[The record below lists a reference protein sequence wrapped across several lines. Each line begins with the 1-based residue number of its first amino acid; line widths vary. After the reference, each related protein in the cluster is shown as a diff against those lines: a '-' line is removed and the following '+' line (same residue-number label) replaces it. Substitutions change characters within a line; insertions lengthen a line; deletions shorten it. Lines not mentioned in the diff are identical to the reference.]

1 MNTADAIIKF
11 LEKESV
17 STIFGYPGGAVLPI
31 YKSLKNSTINH
42 ILVRHEQTAIHA
54 ASGYALSTNTVG
66 VCIATSGPGAT
77 NLMTGIANAYMD
89 SIPVVIITGQVST
102 DSIGFDSFQEADII
116 GATEAFTKYNYL
128 IKDEKDIARVFKEAF
143 YIANTGRKGP
153 VLIDIPVN
161 IQNKI
166 INYNYPKNIDI
177 LGYKPT
183 FKGNINQINKAYEKI
198 CFSKK
203 PLLCIGNGILLSN
216 AKKELLKFVNNTQ
229 IPVVNTLK
237 GKGAFNETNPNYIGM
252 IGSHGHKYANNL
264 IEESDLLII
273 IGMSI
278 SNRTTANFSAN
289 TKNIIHI
296 DVDPAEVG
304 KNIISNL
311 PIIGDAKKIL
321 EELNNFKYNSIY
333 SEWMDFIKYE
343 KTNHNTYLGKNK
355 IIDRKLSEISDNSSE
370 DAIFIAD
377 VGNNQIAA
385 AHNIK
390 MFGQR
395 KFFTSGRL
403 GTMGFSLPASIGAKI
418 SDINREVV
426 VIIGDGS
433 FQMVMNELIT
443 LYENNLNVKI
453 ILIDNQSLG
462 MVRDL
467 QKYHYKETFAVNFK
481 SNPDFS
487 KICDANNVT
496 YFDLNSELDINK
508 FIKYNSLCLGRI
520 KQEDDFYE

>member
-1 MNTADAIIKF
+1 
-11 LEKESV
+11 
-17 STIFGYPGGAVLPI
+17 
-31 YKSLKNSTINH
+31 
-42 ILVRHEQTAIHA
+42 
-54 ASGYALSTNTVG
+54 
-66 VCIATSGPGAT
+66 
-77 NLMTGIANAYMD
+77 
-89 SIPVVIITGQVST
+89 
-102 DSIGFDSFQEADII
+102 
-116 GATEAFTKYNYL
+116 
-128 IKDEKDIARVFKEAF
+128 
-143 YIANTGRKGP
+143 
-153 VLIDIPVN
+153 
-161 IQNKI
+161 
-166 INYNYPKNIDI
+166 
-177 LGYKPT
+177 
-183 FKGNINQINKAYEKI
+183 
-198 CFSKK
+198 
-203 PLLCIGNGILLSN
+203 
-216 AKKELLKFVNNTQ
+216 
-229 IPVVNTLK
+229 
-237 GKGAFNETNPNYIGM
+237 M

-278 SNRTTANFSAN
+278 SNRTTANFSTN

-321 EELNNFKYNSIY
+321 EKLNDFEYNSVY
-333 SEWMDFIKYE
+333 TEWMDFIKYE

-370 DAIFIAD
+370 DTIFIAD

-403 GTMGFSLPASIGAKI
+403 GTMGFSLPASIGAQI
-418 SDINREVV
+418 SNINREVI

-467 QKYHYKETFAVNFK
+467 QKNYYEETFAVNFK

-496 YFDLNSELDINK
+496 YFDLNNELNINK